1 MNAPLN
7 HRTYFEDIGA
17 WPEGPHLVWP
27 AYVLGFIISL
37 MLTFAAYAGAVYHL
51 VPVSMTA
58 SIGILAGLAALQ
70 FLIQLVF
77 FFHLSAKKSAY
88 ERLAVLIG
96 TVVIIG
102 ILLSGSIWIMLT
114 LNARMMPNDAQ
125 MTQYMN
131 SQPGL

>member
-27 AYVLGFIISL
+27 AYVLGFVISL
-37 MLTFAAYAGAVYHL
+37 MLTFAAYGAAAYRL
-51 VPVSMTA
+51 IPVSMTYL
-58 SIGILAGLAALQ
+58 IGILAALAALQ

-96 TVVIIG
+96 TILIIG

-114 LNARMMPNDAQ
+114 LNARMMPDAAQ
-125 MTQYMN
+125 MMQYMN